1 MRGWV
6 FVEQHIRD
14 FAEVM
19 LVPTQEQLFKKKE
32 VDWIRYV
39 VLFFKII
46 GWGIWLSFSSTP
58 VYLSCLLRKPSSGK
72 ELKPEKK
79 HTTNPSKD
87 GKTYQKSRQRYAR
100 LFGTMFPSFKYS
112 QLGWTTPVKSGLTYT
127 FDTRRLSHSWTWYH
141 YQTRSSTQYCAPSAT
156 KWIMRWVRTRKPP
169 KLF

>member
-46 GWGIWLSFSSTP
+46 GWGI
-58 VYLSCLLRKPSSGK
+58 
-72 ELKPEKK
+72 
-79 HTTNPSKD
+79 
-87 GKTYQKSRQRYAR
+87 
-100 LFGTMFPSFKYS
+100 
-112 QLGWTTPVKSGLTYT
+112 
-127 FDTRRLSHSWTWYH
+127 
-141 YQTRSSTQYCAPSAT
+141 
-156 KWIMRWVRTRKPP
+156 
-169 KLF
+169 